1 MHFVQGKIIWV
12 NLVKYCFLIIQN
24 TSILRNLW
32 FYFPFFYLPLYDN
45 LQFRMETSIDITEK
59 SNVLHKTIYSILFSI
74 SFAHLLNDL
83 IQAIIPSVYP
93 ILKQNYHLTFTQIGL
108 ITFAFQLSASLLQPL
123 VGYYTD
129 KYPKPFSQVYG
140 MLFSLVGILTL
151 SFATTFYWILFSVI
165 FIGIGSSIFH
175 PESARISNLASG
187 GKRGLAQS
195 IFQVGGNFGTALGPL
210 LVALIVVPNSQVFI
224 LWFIIAAVI
233 GLAIIS
239 KIAFWYRNHLIF
251 RKPQKVVF
259 ADFQRLSKS
268 NVKWAVAILLI
279 VIFSKFFY
287 SASLSSYYTFYII
300 DKFHLSIKEA
310 QYHMFIYLI
319 AYAVGTILGGPLGD
333 KIGRKYVIWI
343 SVFGAAPFALLLP
356 YVNLFWTDVLMV
368 VIGIIISS
376 AFPAILVYA
385 QELLP
390 KKLGMVS
397 GLFYGFAFGMGALG
411 SALLGKL
418 ADYTSIQYVYHVCS
432 FLPLIGII
440 CYFLPNLKKK

>member
-1 MHFVQGKIIWV
+1 VASPSSLLDHKSELVQ
-12 NLVKYCFLIIQN
+12 
-24 TSILRNLW
+24 
-32 FYFPFFYLPLYDN
+32 
-45 LQFRMETSIDITEK
+45 
-59 SNVLHKTIYSILFSI
+59 KTVFSILFSI

-83 IQAIIPSVYP
+83 IQAVIPSVYP
-93 ILKQNYHLTFTQIGL
+93 ILKENYHLSFSQIGL
-108 ITFAFQLSASLLQPL
+108 ITFAFQLTASIFQPF

-129 KYPKPFSQVYG
+129 KHPKPFSQVYG
-140 MLFSLVGILTL
+140 MLFSLAGIV
-151 SFATTFYWILFSVI
+151 SISYASNFYWILGSVML
-165 FIGIGSSIFH
+165 IGTGSSIFH

-210 LVALIVVPNSQVFI
+210 LVALIVVPYNQKHI
-224 LWFIIAAVI
+224 LWFVIAAVL
-233 GLAIIS
+233 GVAIIS
-239 KIAFWYRNHLIF
+239 KIAFWYRDHLIF
-251 RKPQKVVF
+251 RKHKTPPFIDMHHLPKRKV
-259 ADFQRLSKS
+259 QISI
-268 NVKWAVAILLI
+268 AILLI

-287 SASLSSYYTFYII
+287 SASLSTYYTFFVM
-300 DKFHLSIKEA
+300 DKFHLTIKQA
-310 QYHMFIYLI
+310 QFHMFIYLI
-319 AYAVGTILGGPLGD
+319 AYAAGTILGGPLGD
-333 KIGRKYVIWI
+333 KIGRKYVIWL

-356 YVNLFWTDVLMV
+356 YVNLFWTDVLMI

-390 KKLGMVS
+390 KKLGRVS

-440 CYFLPNLKKK
+440 CYFLPNLKKKG

>member
-1 MHFVQGKIIWV
+1 MDTIV
-12 NLVKYCFLIIQN
+12 NVSSKNKDLAQ
-24 TSILRNLW
+24 
-32 FYFPFFYLPLYDN
+32 
-45 LQFRMETSIDITEK
+45 
-59 SNVLHKTIYSILFSI
+59 KTVYSILFSI

-93 ILKQNYHLTFTQIGL
+93 ILKQNYNLSFSQIGL
-108 ITFAFQLSASLLQPL
+108 ITFAFQLTASIFQPF

-129 KYPKPFSQVYG
+129 KHPKPFSQIYG
-140 MLFSLVGILTL
+140 MLFSLAGIISI
-151 SFATTFYWILFSVI
+151 SFADNFYWILLSVML
-165 FIGIGSSIFH
+165 IGTGSSIFH

-187 GKRGLAQS
+187 GRRGLAQS

-210 LVALIVVPNSQVFI
+210 LVALIVVPNSQVYI
-224 LWFIIAAVI
+224 LWFIIAATI
-233 GLAIIS
+233 GLGILS
-239 KIAFWYRNHLIF
+239 KIAFWYRDHLIN
-251 RKPQKVVF
+251 RQPKKVVF

-268 NVKWAVAILLI
+268 KVKWAIAILLI

-287 SASLSSYYTFYII
+287 SASLSTYYTFYVM
-300 DKFHLSIKEA
+300 DKFNLSIKEA
-310 QYHMFIYLI
+310 QFHMFIYLF
-319 AYAVGTILGGPLGD
+319 AYAAGTIMGGPLGD
-333 KIGRKYVIWI
+333 KIGRKYVIWL

-356 YVNLFWTDVLMV
+356 YVNLFWTDVLMII
-368 VIGIIISS
+368 IGIIISS

-390 KKLGMVS
+390 RKLGMVS

-411 SALLGKL
+411 SALLGTL

-440 CYFLPNLKKK
+440 CYYLPNLKNKNAQ

>member
-1 MHFVQGKIIWV
+1 
-12 NLVKYCFLIIQN
+12 
-24 TSILRNLW
+24 
-32 FYFPFFYLPLYDN
+32 
-45 LQFRMETSIDITEK
+45 METSIDITEK

-93 ILKQNYHLTFTQIGL
+93 ILKQNYHLSFLQIGL
-108 ITFAFQLSASLLQPL
+108 ITFAFQISASILQPF

-140 MLFSLVGILTL
+140 MLFSLVGIVFL
-151 SFATTFYWILFSVI
+151 SFATTFYWILLSVI

-210 LVALIVVPNSQVFI
+210 LVALIVVPNGQVYI
-224 LWFIIAAVI
+224 LWFVIASLIA
-233 GLAIIS
+233 LAIIS
-239 KIAFWYRNHLIF
+239 KIAYWYRDHLIF
-251 RKPQKVVF
+251 RKNKKTVF
-259 ADFQRLSKS
+259 IDYHNLSKS
-268 NVKWAVAILLI
+268 KVKWAILVLLI

-287 SASLSSYYTFYII
+287 TASLSTYYTFFLM

-310 QYHMFIYLI
+310 QFHIFIYLI

-333 KIGRKYVIWI
+333 KIGRKYVIWL

-356 YVNLFWTDVLMV
+356 YVNLFWTDVLM
-368 VIGIIISS
+368 IIIGVIMSS

-385 QELLP
+385 QELVP

-418 ADYTSIQYVYHVCS
+418 ADLTSIQYVYYVCS

>member
-1 MHFVQGKIIWV
+1 MDTIV
-12 NLVKYCFLIIQN
+12 NVSSKNKDLAQ
-24 TSILRNLW
+24 
-32 FYFPFFYLPLYDN
+32 
-45 LQFRMETSIDITEK
+45 
-59 SNVLHKTIYSILFSI
+59 KTVYSILFSI

-93 ILKQNYHLTFTQIGL
+93 ILKQNYNLSFSQIGL
-108 ITFAFQLSASLLQPL
+108 ITFAFQLTASIFQPF

-129 KYPKPFSQVYG
+129 KHPKPFSQIYG
-140 MLFSLVGILTL
+140 MLFSLAGIISI
-151 SFATTFYWILFSVI
+151 SFANNFYWILLSVML
-165 FIGIGSSIFH
+165 IGTGSSIFH
-175 PESARISNLASG
+175 PESARISNMAAG
-187 GKRGLAQS
+187 GRRGLAQS

-210 LVALIVVPNSQVFI
+210 LVALIVVPHSQKYI
-224 LWFIIAAVI
+224 LWFIIAATL

-239 KIAFWYRNHLIF
+239 KISFWYRDRLIN
-251 RKPQKVVF
+251 RQQKKVVF
-259 ADFQRLSKS
+259 ADFQRLTKSK
-268 NVKWAVAILLI
+268 VKWAIAILLI

-287 SASLSSYYTFYII
+287 SASLSTYYTFYVI
-300 DKFHLSIKEA
+300 DKFHLSIREA

-319 AYAVGTILGGPLGD
+319 AYAAGTILGGPLGD
-333 KIGRKYVIWI
+333 KIGRKYVIWL

-368 VIGIIISS
+368 IIGIIISS

-390 KKLGMVS
+390 RKLGMVS

-411 SALLGKL
+411 SALLGTL

-440 CYFLPNLKKK
+440 CYFLPNLKKR

>member
-1 MHFVQGKIIWV
+1 MQ
-12 NLVKYCFLIIQN
+12 
-24 TSILRNLW
+24 T
-32 FYFPFFYLPLYDN
+32 
-45 LQFRMETSIDITEK
+45 TTTAAAIDTK
-59 SNVLHKTIYSILFSI
+59 DLAQKTVFSILFSI

-93 ILKQNYHLTFTQIGL
+93 ILKESYDLTFSQIGL
-108 ITFAFQLSASLLQPL
+108 ITFAFQLTASLFQPF

-129 KYPKPFSQVYG
+129 KYPQPFSQIYG
-140 MLFSLVGILTL
+140 MLFSLAGIIAL
-151 SFATTFYWILFSVI
+151 SFADNFYMILVAVML
-165 FIGIGSSIFH
+165 IGTGSSIFH
-175 PESARISNLASG
+175 PESSRVSYLASG

-210 LVALIVVPNSQVFI
+210 LVALIVVPNSQKHI

-239 KIAFWYRNHLIF
+239 KIAFWYRDHLIL
-251 RKPQKVVF
+251 RSTKKSVAVEYHN
-259 ADFQRLSKS
+259 LSKS
-268 NVKWAVAILLI
+268 NVQWAIAILLI

-287 SASLSSYYTFYII
+287 SACLSTYYTFYVI
-300 DKFHLSIKEA
+300 DKFHLTIKEA
-310 QYHMFIYLI
+310 QFHMFIYLI
-319 AYAVGTILGGPLGD
+319 AYALGTILGGPLGD
-333 KIGRKYVIWI
+333 KIGRKYVIWL
-343 SVFGAAPFALLLP
+343 SVFGATPFALMLP
-356 YVNLFWTDVLMV
+356 YADLFWTDVLMI

-418 ADYTSIQYVYHVCS
+418 ADVTSIQYVYHVCS
-432 FLPLIGII
+432 FLPIIGVI
-440 CYFLPNLKKK
+440 CYFLPNLNKK

>member
-1 MHFVQGKIIWV
+1 MDSIV
-12 NLVKYCFLIIQN
+12 NVSTKNKELAQ
-24 TSILRNLW
+24 
-32 FYFPFFYLPLYDN
+32 
-45 LQFRMETSIDITEK
+45 
-59 SNVLHKTIYSILFSI
+59 KTVYSILFAI

-93 ILKQNYHLTFTQIGL
+93 ILKEKYHLSFSQIGL
-108 ITFAFQLSASLLQPL
+108 ITFAFQFSASIFQPL

-129 KYPKPFSQVYG
+129 KHPKPFSQIYG
-140 MLFSLVGILTL
+140 MLFSLAGIVSL
-151 SFATTFYWILFSVI
+151 SFADNFYWILLSVV
-165 FIGIGSSIFH
+165 FIGTGSSIFH

-210 LVALIVVPNSQVFI
+210 LVALIVVPHGQMHI
-224 LWFIIAAVI
+224 LWFIIAAMI

-239 KIAFWYRNHLIF
+239 KIAFWYRDHLVY
-251 RKPQKVVF
+251 RKNKVQPFINLHNLPKRKV
-259 ADFQRLSKS
+259 QVSI
-268 NVKWAVAILLI
+268 AILLI

-319 AYAVGTILGGPLGD
+319 AYAIGTILGGPLGD
-333 KIGRKYVIWI
+333 KIGRKYVIWL

-390 KKLGMVS
+390 KKLGMIS

-411 SALLGKL
+411 SALLGNL
-418 ADYTSIQYVYHVCS
+418 ADATSIQYVYHVCS

-440 CYFLPNLKKK
+440 CYFLPNLKKH

>member
-1 MHFVQGKIIWV
+1 
-12 NLVKYCFLIIQN
+12 
-24 TSILRNLW
+24 
-32 FYFPFFYLPLYDN
+32 
-45 LQFRMETSIDITEK
+45 MEASIDSSEK
-59 SNVLHKTIYSILFSI
+59 NTVLHRTVYSILFSI

-93 ILKQNYHLTFTQIGL
+93 ILKQNYNLTFTQIGL

-140 MLFSLVGILTL
+140 MLFSLVGIVFL
-151 SFATTFYWILFSVI
+151 SFATNFYWILLSVI

-210 LVALIVVPNSQVFI
+210 LVALIVVPNDQVYI
-224 LWFIIAAVI
+224 LWFIIAAVM

-239 KIAFWYRNHLIF
+239 KIAFWYRNHLIY
-251 RKPQKVVF
+251 RKPKKVVF

-268 NVKWAVAILLI
+268 NVKWAVTILLI

-333 KIGRKYVIWI
+333 KIGRKYVIWL

-390 KKLGMVS
+390 KKLGMIS

-418 ADYTSIQYVYHVCS
+418 ADYTSIQYVYYVCS